1 MLAVMHM
8 HMMNSKKKNNAP
20 PSEHTI
26 INQTGQLVT
35 LFVTPVIAF

>member
-1 MLAVMHM
+1 MHM